1 MAAPPVAFFHNNVH
15 NPYVHA
21 VLDVLTLA
29 VATSPLWTAY
39 FWGGQRRALLLAL
52 VAVVQVPVAVIG
64 FFPAV
69 NPAVHAATFVGALV
83 LTGFSLALVRRSAQA
98 AATAQEPAPARVR
111 AD

>member
-29 VATSPLWTAY
+29 VATAPLWTAY
-39 FWGGQRRALLLAL
+39 FWGGRRRALLLAL
-52 VAVVQVPVAVIG
+52 VAIVQLPVAVIG
-64 FFPAV
+64 FVPAV
-69 NPAVHAATFVGALV
+69 NPVVHAATFVGALV
-83 LTGFSLALVRRSAQA
+83 LTGFSLSAVRRAARSAEDSA
-98 AATAQEPAPARVR
+98 PAPAG